1 MCAWKYIINFQRIL
15 PGSPFKT
22 HMKTIWISNVR
33 TYAFREPAQIEFTYL
48 HHVWINGNKR
58 MDTFIISVKKE
69 ICGLHKIDIKLYS
82 LRSYVNI
89 IIILYYNLK

>member
-48 HHVWINGNKR
+48 HHVCINGNKR
-58 MDTFIISVKKE
+58 MNTFIISVKQE
-69 ICGLHKIDIKLYS
+69 IFRLHKMDIKLYS
-82 LRSYVNI
+82 MIRQ
-89 IIILYYNLK
+89 YNNYIVL